1 MTIDLT
7 DAEEQ
12 LLRKIG
18 ACAKTLGTPAYAV
31 GGFVRDKLLG
41 RATVDID
48 VVCVGSGIALAE
60 EVARRSREA
69 SKPKSYSRYGTAMV
83 RIGEQEVEFVGA
95 RRESYRP
102 DSRKPLVED
111 GTLAE
116 DQLRRDFT
124 INALAISLA
133 EEDFGALLDP
143 FDGLGDLERKVIRT
157 PRDPGQTFSDDPLRM
172 LRAIRFASQLRFTL
186 APPTLAA
193 VTGFAERLDIISAE
207 RIHVEL
213 NKILL
218 SPQPSVG
225 LALLSETKLLPRI
238 LPELEA
244 LRGVER
250 LAGVGHKD
258 NFWHTLAVVD
268 NLADRSDDLWLTWA
282 AVLHDIA
289 KPRTKRFEDG
299 TWTFHGH
306 EVLGAKWVPKIFKRL
321 RLPLDEQMRF
331 VQKMVRYHQQPIA
344 LTDEIVTDSAIR
356 RLLLDVGDDIDDLLT
371 LCEADITSRDDR
383 KVRRYLRQYAALR
396 QRIAE
401 VEERDRLR
409 NWQPPI
415 SGEDIMAAFALRPG
429 PAVGQIKAA
438 IREAVLEGTI
448 ANDRQAAWQLMRAE
462 GERLGLKC
470 VHPEPLATSEVDT
483 GADH

>member
-1 MTIDLT
+1 MKIELT
-7 DAEEQ
+7 HHEQQ
-12 LLRKIG
+12 LLRRIG
-18 ACAKTLGTPAYAV
+18 ACAKTLGVPAYAV
-31 GGFVRDKLLG
+31 GGFVRDKLLS
-41 RATVDID
+41 RPTVDID
-48 VVCVGSGIALAE
+48 IVCVGSGIELAQ
-60 EVARRSREA
+60 EVHRQISGATT
-69 SKPKSYSRYGTAMV
+69 PKIYSRYGTAMV
-83 RIGEQEVEFVGA
+83 RIGEEEIEFVGA
-95 RRESYRP
+95 RRESYSP
-102 DSRKPLVED
+102 DSRNPTVEN

-133 EEDFGALLDP
+133 EEDFGELLDP
-143 FDGLGDLERKVIRT
+143 FDGLTDLEHRVIRT
-157 PRDPGQTFSDDPLRM
+157 PRDPDQTFSDDPLRM
-172 LRAIRFASQLRFTL
+172 LRAVRFATQLNFTL
-186 APPTLAA
+186 APA
-193 VTGFAERLDIISAE
+193 VHNSISSFAERLDIITAE

-218 SPQPSVG
+218 SKQPSIG

-244 LRGVER
+244 MHGVER

-282 AVLHDIA
+282 ALLHDIA
-289 KPRTKRFEDG
+289 KPRTKRFEQG

-306 EVLGAKWVPKIFKRL
+306 EIVGAKMVPKIFKRL

-356 RLLLDVGDDIDDLLT
+356 RLLFEVGEDIDDLLT

-396 QRIAE
+396 QRIAQ
-401 VEERDRLR
+401 VEERDHLR

-415 SGEDIMAAFALRPG
+415 SGEDIMSAYALKPSRE
-429 PAVGQIKAA
+429 VGIIKNA
-438 IREAVLEGTI
+438 IREAILDGEI
-448 ANDRQAAWQLMRAE
+448 PNEREAAE
-462 GERLGLKC
+462 GVMDRVAGELGLER
-470 VHPEPLATSEVDT
+470 V
-483 GADH
+483 